1 MRWWTRFRR
10 WLRRKRWEHQGN
22 AVLREFVYLDEV
34 SVYSLLASRSGP
46 VATEFTQTESES
58 LKDESTSGL
67 AVNAGAVK
75 GELGSRLE
83 GTQTVGAQVVRKASA
98 QARFKQLLDDEQDEM
113 LLRAEPRT
121 KRPKVRDVTALSRL
135 AADGKSRDWVLDAP
149 QLRRGD
155 LLELEVELAAE
166 EIYGVSQTMS
176 SLLSIL
182 QEDPQ
187 AFGVGNSDAL
197 RYGVLMT
204 RVLDALLVG
213 LVPIRARVVSHMVL
227 CHGSNELLVR
237 KELLQDVDTAE
248 LGENGLRPLYVV
260 GVTEIGL
267 FWKDVRRILFSRNR
281 YLTLFRLGQDGLP
294 GDWTPIKL
302 IDVLSDVMPSV
313 AAQLDSTGR
322 GLLAA
327 LRESQS
333 TEGQKSR
340 AEQMN
345 HALLL
350 FADALASG
358 DVQVTID
365 DLAGAGLLLEPQMP
379 FVDTTE
385 GRREIFATAM
395 KWLAGHTETPID
407 AERAALARSEAVL
420 EAFYIQGPA
429 SESGAVG
436 GGAPA
441 GPDGPCLDSE
451 IIAVYW

>member
-10 WLRRKRWEHQGN
+10 WLRRKRWERQGN
-22 AVLREFVYLDEV
+22 SVLREFVYLDEV

-67 AVNAGAVK
+67 AANAGPVK

-83 GTQTVGAQVVRKASA
+83 GTQTVGSQVVRKASA

-121 KRPKVRDVTALSRL
+121 KRPKIRDLTALGRL
-135 AADGKSRDWVLDAP
+135 AADGKSRDWILDAA

-166 EIYGVSQTMS
+166 EIYEVDQTMS

-197 RYGVLMT
+197 RYGMLMT

-213 LVPIRARVVSHMVL
+213 LVPIRARVVSHMVVRR
-227 CHGSNELLVR
+227 GNDELLVR

-248 LGENGLRPLYVV
+248 FGENGLRPLYVV

-294 GDWTPIKL
+294 ADWTPIKL
-302 IDVLSDVMPSV
+302 IDVLSKVLPSV
-313 AAQLDSTGR
+313 AGQLDSTGR
-322 GLLAA
+322 GLLSA

-333 TEGQKSR
+333 ADGQSSR

-345 HALLL
+345 QALLL
-350 FADALASG
+350 FTDALASG
-358 DVQVTID
+358 DVQVTVD
-365 DLAGAGLLLEPQMP
+365 DLAEAGLLLEPQMP

-385 GRREIFATAM
+385 GRRELFA
-395 KWLAGHTETPID
+395 KVKQWLDDRTGTPID

-420 EAFYIQGPA
+420 EAFYIQGPTPE
-429 SESGAVG
+429 SEAVAGGTAGA
-436 GGAPA
+436 
-441 GPDGPCLDSE
+441 PDGPCLDSE

>member
-10 WLRRKRWEHQGN
+10 WVRRKRWEHQGN
-22 AVLREFVYLDEV
+22 SVLREFVYLDEV

-83 GTQTVGAQVVRKASA
+83 GTQTVGSQVVRKASA

-121 KRPKVRDVTALSRL
+121 KRPKVRDLTALSRL
-135 AADGKSRDWVLDAP
+135 AADGKSRDWVLDAA

-182 QEDPQ
+182 QEDPH
-187 AFGVGNSDAL
+187 AFGVDNSDAL
-197 RYGVLMT
+197 RYGMLMT

-227 CHGSNELLVR
+227 CHGSDELLVR
-237 KELLQDVDTAE
+237 KEFLQDITTAE
-248 LGENGLRPLYVV
+248 PGENVLRPLYVV

-294 GDWTPIKL
+294 VDWTPIKL
-302 IDVLSDVMPSV
+302 IDVLSDVLPSV

-322 GLLAA
+322 GLLSA
-327 LRESQS
+327 LRESQR
-333 TEGQKSR
+333 TEGQRSR

-345 HALLL
+345 QALLL
-350 FADALASG
+350 FVDALVGG
-358 DVQVTID
+358 DVQVTVD
-365 DLAGAGLLLEPQMP
+365 DLAEAGLLLKPQMP

-385 GRREIFATAM
+385 GRREIFAKAM
-395 KWLAGHTETPID
+395 KWLADRIDTPID

-420 EAFYIQGPA
+420 EAFYIQGST
-429 SESGAVG
+429 SESEAVAG
-436 GGAPA
+436 GGAA